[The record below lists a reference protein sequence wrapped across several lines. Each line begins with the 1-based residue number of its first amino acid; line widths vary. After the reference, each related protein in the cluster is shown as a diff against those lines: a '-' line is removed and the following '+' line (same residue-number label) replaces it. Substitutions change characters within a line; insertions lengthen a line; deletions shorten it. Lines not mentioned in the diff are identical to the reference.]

1 MFDIIAYI
9 TNLIHG
15 FGYLGILVASFIETI
30 FPPIPSELILPLAG
44 FVSFESKYGYLET
57 FGMAFFG
64 SIGSTIGGIII
75 YFISR
80 KLGRFAVLK
89 VGKYLFITEKKIEI
103 AEKWFEKYG
112 TYAVFFGR
120 MAPGIREIISIPAG
134 IAKMNILKFLLF
146 TFFGSLVWSC
156 LLVFSGY
163 ILGSSWE
170 KLSKSLS
177 NFFPYVTV
185 IIFLGL
191 ALYIFYYLFI
201 KKKRNIVKTK

>member
-15 FGYLGILVASFIETI
+15 FGYLGIFVASFIETI

-44 FVSFESKYGYLET
+44 FISFESKYGYLET

-170 KLSKSLS
+170 KLSESLS